1 MKKSAFRMGWILAM
15 FDLPVLTK
23 PQRQIASRFRV
34 RLRKEGYLMIQYSVY
49 ARPCVTVE
57 QLETH
62 AERVRKFAP
71 ATGNVRL
78 LFMTDQQWANSHTI
92 LGEHF
97 QQKKRETN
105 PAMPRQIE
113 FWE

>member
-1 MKKSAFRMGWILAM
+1 MKKSSFRMGWILAM

-23 PQRQIASRFRV
+23 PQRQIASKFRV
-34 RLRKEGYLMIQYSVY
+34 DLRKDGFLMIQYSVY

-62 AERVRKFAP
+62 ADRVRKFAP

-78 LFMTDQQWANSHTI
+78 LFMTDQQWATSRTI
-92 LGEHF
+92 IGKAF
-97 QQKKRETN
+97 PQKKRAVN

>member
-1 MKKSAFRMGWILAM
+1 MGWILAM
-15 FDLPVLTK
+15 FDLPVRTK
-23 PQRQIASRFRV
+23 LQRIVASRFRN
-34 RLRKEGYLMIQYSVY
+34 RLRKEGYMMIQYSVY

-57 QLETH
+57 QMETH
-62 AERVRKFAP
+62 VGCIRKFAP

-78 LFMTDQQWANSHTI
+78 LFMTDQQWANSQSI
-92 LGEHF
+92 LGEYYP
-97 QQKKRETN
+97 QKNREIA